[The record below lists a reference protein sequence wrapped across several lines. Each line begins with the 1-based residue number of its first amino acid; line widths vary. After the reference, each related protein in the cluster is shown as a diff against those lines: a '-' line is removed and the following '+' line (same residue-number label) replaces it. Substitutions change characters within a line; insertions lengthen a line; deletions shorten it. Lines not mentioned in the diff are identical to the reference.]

1 MDRLVLTAIVGL
13 HPLGRFGIEDRLEC
27 KFGEASLDITR
38 CSCAVSCED
47 ITPVTLAVN
56 EQIFLTELDECVSDG
71 RITVRVV
78 LHRLADDVRHLVI
91 FAVINRLHGMQNT
104 ALDGL

>member
-1 MDRLVLTAIVGL
+1 MDRFVFTTIVGL

-27 KFGEASLDITR
+27 KLGEAGLDITR
-38 CSCAVSCED
+38 CSCAVSRED

-71 RITVRVV
+71 RISVRVV

-91 FAVINRLHGMQNT
+91 LAVIHRLHGMQNT